1 MKRLDILLYRYVPV
15 HAKHILRRVL
25 AALDAMAPSLVY
37 RPALQRVR
45 TPVAPRVSD
54 SRRRRDILL
63 PWI

>member
-1 MKRLDILLYRYVPV
+1 MKRLVIFLYRYVSM
-15 HAKHILRRVL
+15 HSQNILRHVL